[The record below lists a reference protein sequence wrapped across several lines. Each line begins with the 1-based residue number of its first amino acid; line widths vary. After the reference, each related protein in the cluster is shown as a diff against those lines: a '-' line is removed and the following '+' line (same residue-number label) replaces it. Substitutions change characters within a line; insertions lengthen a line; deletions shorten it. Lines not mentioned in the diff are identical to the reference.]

1 MPGINQDLT
10 ILLLEKALDAC
21 TLRHRIIAN
30 NIANV
35 DTPGFKGS
43 RVIFEEELKKV
54 LSGNNSLSDLKNI
67 KPMVVKEENS
77 SFREDLN
84 NVDIEKE
91 MVKLSENTLRYNLY
105 IQSLITKLRTIRSAI
120 EGK

>member
-1 MPGINQDLT
+1 MSWINQDLT
-10 ILLLEKALDAC
+10 ILLLEKVLDAC
-21 TLRHRIIAN
+21 ILRHRVIAN

-35 DTPGFKGS
+35 DTPGFRAS

-54 LSGNNSLSDLKNI
+54 LPGNNSLSKLKNI
-67 KPMVVKEENS
+67 KPVVIREKNS
-77 SFREDLN
+77 SFREDFN

-91 MVKLSENTLRYNLY
+91 MVKLSENTLRYHLY
-105 IQSLITKLRTIRSAI
+105 IQSLIAKLRTIRSAI